1 MGIRLQERKG
11 EGEKDMSL
19 RSCKFRRHI
28 LLGKATPVAVPLGGK
43 ELNVQDRCG
52 GVGTISH

>member
-1 MGIRLQERKG
+1 MGIRIQERKG
-11 EGEKDMSL
+11 EREKDMSL
-19 RSCKFRRHI
+19 RSCKFSR
-28 LLGKATPVAVPLGGK
+28 LGKATPVAGPLGGK